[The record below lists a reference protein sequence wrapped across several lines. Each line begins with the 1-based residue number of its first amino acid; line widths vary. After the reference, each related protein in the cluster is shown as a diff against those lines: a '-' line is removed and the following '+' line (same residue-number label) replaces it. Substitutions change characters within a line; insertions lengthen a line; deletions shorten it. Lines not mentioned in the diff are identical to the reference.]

1 MVPINHKTKATIV
14 KSYIYTHMQKIFK
27 VLVLFIVASMP
38 AFCWAQ
44 QLKHESPEKV
54 GMDSQRLLKADSII
68 EDAIKRGD
76 IPGAV
81 LAVVRHGKM
90 AYLKAYGNRQVWPV
104 VCPMTTN
111 TIFDM
116 ASCSKAMSTAISAL
130 ILCEEGKFRM
140 LDAVNRYIPG
150 FENWKDE
157 KGETSTIRIHHLM
170 THTSGLPA
178 YYSPSADAKPDPDAA
193 IERISHMKRGFEPGK
208 GFRYSCLNFITLQRI
223 IETITGVSLRDF
235 SRQHIFAPLG
245 MNHTDYIPCAPDANG
260 IWHNTDQPCWAALMP
275 EGEDWRSIV
284 APTTRQTADSV
295 LCGMV
300 HDPLARIMNGGISGN
315 AGLFSSAEDIAILCA
330 MLQNEGTW
338 NGKRILS
345 KQTAHLLRT
354 VPRFAEAYGRTY
366 GWDCYSDYA
375 SCNGDLFSKQTYCH
389 TGFTGTGI
397 VIDPELDCSVILL
410 TNAVHPDEGGSTVRL
425 RSVVSNAV
433 AASIVDN

>member
-1 MVPINHKTKATIV
+1 MHTIS
-14 KSYIYTHMQKIFK
+14 KLLS
-27 VLVLFIVASMP
+27 LVILAAMP
-38 AFCWAQ
+38 TFSQAQ
-44 QLKHESPEKV
+44 QLKHVRPEKV
-54 GMDSQRLLKADSII
+54 GMDSQQLLKADSII
-68 EDAIKRGD
+68 ENAIKQGD

-81 LAVVRHGKM
+81 LAVVRHSKM
-90 AYLKAYGNRQVWPV
+90 AYLKAYGNRQVWPEV
-104 VCPMTTN
+104 RPMTTN

-150 FENWKDE
+150 FENWKDAS
-157 KGETSTIRIHHLM
+157 GETTTIRIHHLM

-178 YYSPSADAKPDPDAA
+178 YYSPDPQATPNPDAC
-193 IERISHMKRGFEPGK
+193 IEHISHMKRGFEPGK
-208 GFRYSCLNFITLQRI
+208 GFRYSCLNFITLQHI
-223 IETITGVSLRDF
+223 IETISRMSLRDF

-260 IWHNTDQPCWAALMP
+260 VWHNTDLPCWAALMP
-275 EGEDWRSIV
+275 KGEDWRSIV
-284 APTTRQTADSV
+284 APTTKQGPDSV

-338 NGKRILS
+338 NGKRIMS
-345 KQTAHLLRT
+345 KQTARMLRT
-354 VPRFAEAYGRTY
+354 VPRFAEAFGRTY

-375 SCNGDLFSKQTYCH
+375 SCNGDIFSKQTYCH

-397 VIDPELDCSVILL
+397 VIDPEMDCSVILL
-410 TNAVHPDEGGSTVRL
+410 TNSVHPDEGGSTVRL

-433 AASIVDN
+433 AASITDR

>member
-1 MVPINHKTKATIV
+1 MMERMFRLVW
-14 KSYIYTHMQKIFK
+14 
-27 VLVLFIVASMP
+27 LVLLAVVPVAVV
-38 AFCWAQ
+38 AQ
-44 QLKHESPEKV
+44 QLEWVCPEMV
-54 GMDSQRLLKADSII
+54 GMDSQRLLRADSVI
-68 EDAIKRGD
+68 EDAIRKGE

-90 AYLKAYGNRQVWPV
+90 AYLKAYGNRQVWPEV
-104 VCPMTTN
+104 KPMTTN

-130 ILCEEGKFRM
+130 ILCEEGKLRM

-150 FENWKDE
+150 FEDWKDE
-157 KGETSTIRIHHLM
+157 QGETTTIRIQHLM

-178 YYSPSADAKPDPDAA
+178 YYSPSADATPNADAC
-193 IERISHMKRGFEPGK
+193 IERISHLKRGFEPGK
-208 GFRYSCLNFITLQRI
+208 DFRYSCLNFITLQRV
-223 IETITGVSLRDF
+223 IETVSGISLRDF

-260 IWHNTDQPCWAALMP
+260 VWHNTDDPCWAGLMP
-275 EGEDWRSIV
+275 KGEDWRSMV
-284 APTTRQTADSV
+284 APTTRQSPDSV

-330 MLQNEGTW
+330 MLQNDGEW

-345 KQTAHLLRT
+345 KQAARLLRT
-354 VPRFAEAYGRTY
+354 VPRFAEPYGRTY
-366 GWDCYSDYA
+366 GWDCYSPYA
-375 SCNGDLFSKQTYCH
+375 SCSGDLFSRQTYCH

-410 TNAVHPDEGGSTVRL
+410 TNAVHPNGGGSVVRL
-425 RSVVSNAV
+425 RSVVSNV
-433 AASIVDN
+433 VSSSLR